1 MEAINAI
8 IARSQTQA
16 QALLAAGGYTDDI
29 NNSRVHS
36 NPNRGYQSPN
46 RPDSPDNSYAS
57 DDLSIASL
65 PPMPFSQYTSQV
77 RSAEAKY

>member
-16 QALLAAGGYTDDI
+16 QALLSSGGYLDDI
-29 NNSRVHS
+29 SKARGSPHHS
-36 NPNRGYQSPN
+36 YHSQN

-57 DDLSIASL
+57 DLSIASL
-65 PPMPFSQYTSQV
+65 PPMPFSQYT
-77 RSAEAKY
+77 RSADTNWP